1 MPDFRAYM
9 LDKDGRIFAREEIAA
24 DDLEAA
30 KHEAFQIL
38 QSKEGRAFGIEIWS
52 GICCL
57 FPKSDDL
64 ADGEA
69 AAG

>member
-9 LDKDGRIFAREEIAA
+9 LDKDGRTREEIAA

-38 QSKEGRAFGIEIWS
+38 QSKEDRAFGIEIWS
-52 GICCL
+52 GIRRP
-57 FPKSDDL
+57 FPKNDDPV
-64 ADGEA
+64 DGEA